1 MSQPKRNRNI
11 IKTFY
16 QSIYGEISDIQSQR
30 AEETHGRYS
39 SFRAKLLNERRTVE
53 IFADSVATAF
63 GSLSFALFHILV
75 FGGWLLINLGYTTW
89 PIFDP
94 YPFGMLTT
102 IVSLEAIFL
111 SIFVLM
117 SQNRAEQI
125 RNLHQEVDFQINAQA
140 EKEITRLIKL
150 VSAIHE
156 KVGLGR
162 PQDLEFR
169 QMVSDLD
176 PNQVAAS
183 IIADEKSEKSQSV
196 APAKS
201 KNTYAS
207 KSKA

>member
-1 MSQPKRNRNI
+1 MSQPKHSRNI

-16 QSIYGEISDIQSQR
+16 QSVYGEVSADQNQR

-39 SFRAKLLNERRTVE
+39 SFRAKLLNERRAIE
-53 IFADSVATAF
+53 IFADSVASAF
-63 GSLSFALFHILV
+63 GSLGFALFHIIV
-75 FGGWLLINLGYTTW
+75 FGGWILINLGYTDW

-156 KVGLGR
+156 EVGLGR

-183 IIADEKSEKSQSV
+183 IIADEQSEKSSV
-196 APAKS
+196 ATPAKS
-201 KNTYAS
+201 KKTNAS
-207 KSKA
+207 NSKA